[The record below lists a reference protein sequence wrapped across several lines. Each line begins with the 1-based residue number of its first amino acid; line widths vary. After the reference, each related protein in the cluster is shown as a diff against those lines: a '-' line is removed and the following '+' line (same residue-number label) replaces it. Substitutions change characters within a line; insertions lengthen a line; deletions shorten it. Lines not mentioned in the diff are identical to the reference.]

1 MPKRAGLNSIG
12 EDIPLSI
19 GEVAKILNLSPGLIR
34 TWERERLF
42 KPDRTAGGHR
52 QFRSEHLKKL
62 RQIAKLYCDDGLN
75 PAAIRRELGMST
87 SEVTIIA
94 TPDTGIGARLR
105 RLRAEKGLT
114 LAETAEASGLSA
126 SFISA
131 LERGNTGVSLA
142 ALFRLAE
149 ALGTTIPMLRGED
162 FAPGEKH
169 MTRANE
175 RPRFSTDDGRLVI
188 EDIVSRPA
196 GMEAQISYIAPGT
209 NSGSAW
215 SHHGQE
221 FLHVLSGELVITLF
235 PDERYVLGRGD
246 TLYFQSH
253 IQHSW
258 SNESQ
263 DETMVLW
270 VNAPL
275 PSDAKTIAEPHSV
288 ELKGNGEA

>member
-1 MPKRAGLNSIG
+1 MPKRSGLNSIA

-42 KPDRTAGGHR
+42 KPDRTQGGHR
-52 QFRSEHLKKL
+52 QFRSEHVKKL
-62 RQIAKLYCDDGLN
+62 RRIATLYCGDGLN
-75 PAAIRRELGMST
+75 PAAIRRELGMAT
-87 SEVTIIA
+87 SEVTVTS
-94 TPDTGIGARLR
+94 TPDSEIGTRLR

-114 LAETAEASGLSA
+114 LAEAAEASGLSA

-149 ALGTTIPMLRGED
+149 ALGTTIPMLRGEA

-169 MTRANE
+169 LTRANE
-175 RPRFSTDDGRLVI
+175 RPRFSTADGRLVI
-188 EDIVSRPA
+188 DDIVSRPA
-196 GMEAQISYIAPGT
+196 GMEAQVSYIAPGT
-209 NSGSAW
+209 NSGSAL

-221 FLHVLSGELVITLF
+221 FVHVLSGELVITLY

-253 IQHSW
+253 IEHSW
-258 SNESQ
+258 VNETQNESV
-263 DETMVLW
+263 VLW

-275 PSDAKTIAEPHSV
+275 PTDTKAIAEPHSV
-288 ELKGNGEA
+288 ELKGGTEI

>member
-1 MPKRAGLNSIG
+1 MSKRHGLNSIA
-12 EDIPLSI
+12 EDVPLSI

-42 KPDRTAGGHR
+42 KPDRTQGGHR

-62 RQIAKLYCDDGLN
+62 RLIAKLYCDDGLN
-75 PAAIRRELGMST
+75 PAAIRRELGMNT
-87 SEVTIIA
+87 SEVTISSS
-94 TPDTGIGARLR
+94 PDSDIGKQLR

-131 LERGNTGVSLA
+131 LERGNTGVSLS

-162 FAPGEKH
+162 FAPGERH
-169 MTRANE
+169 LTRANE
-175 RPRFSTDDGRLVI
+175 RPQFSAEGGRLVI

-221 FLHVLSGELVITLF
+221 FVHVLSGELVITLF
-235 PDERYVLGRGD
+235 PDERFVLGRGD

-253 IQHSW
+253 IEHSW
-258 SNESQ
+258 VNE
-263 DETMVLW
+263 TIVLW

-275 PSDAKTIAEPHSV
+275 PSDARAISEPHSV
-288 ELKGNGEA
+288 EAKGAGEGK